1 MSREKINIE
10 TINFIQLDQKRLKK
24 IKNLITDK
32 ILRNKTYN
40 QSESIIE
47 EQYQH
52 IQELKQ
58 EIFLISK
65 KENSGF
71 RKSMSELFDS
81 FYSIS

>member
-10 TINFIQLDQKRLKK
+10 TINFIQLDQKRLMK

-32 ILRNKTYN
+32 ILRNKTDN